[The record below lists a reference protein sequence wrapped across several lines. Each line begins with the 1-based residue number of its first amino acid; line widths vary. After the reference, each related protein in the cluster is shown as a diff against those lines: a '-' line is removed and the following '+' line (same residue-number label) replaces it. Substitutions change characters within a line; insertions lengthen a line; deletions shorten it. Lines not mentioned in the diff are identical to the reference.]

1 MSTQYTPLLKVALP
15 TPGEL
20 TGTWGD
26 VVNNSITLMFEQAI
40 AGLVTVN
47 IWAANSHTL
56 SVANGVPSES
66 RAAIIHAVPDGA
78 GAPNAAATIICPAL
92 SKLYAVRNTTGYPLT
107 FRTAAGTGVVV
118 ADGDTQFLM
127 CDGVEVYPAV
137 DTVATLTVPRLI
149 NGTAFDGSQNI
160 TTDSWGTSRTVTIG
174 STARAVNGSA
184 AVSWTLADIGATTV
198 GGSMFTLTNPSAITF
213 PRFNADNTV
222 SALSAAD
229 FRTAI
234 GAGTSSTTGTVTS
247 VGVSVPTGLAVTNS
261 PITTSGT
268 IAISL
273 AAGYS
278 IPTTAKQTDW
288 DTAFTDRNKWDGGS
302 SGLTASTGRTSL
314 GATTVGANLFTL
326 GNPDAITFL
335 RVNANNTVTALDAAS
350 FRTAIGVGEG
360 SGTVTSV
367 GVSVPTGLAVTN
379 SPITTSGTIAIS
391 LAAGYSIPTTAKQT
405 DWDTAFTDRNKW
417 DGGDTGLVASTGRTS
432 LGATTVGASMFTL
445 TNPGEITFPRFN
457 ANNTVTALNAADFR
471 TAIGAGTSS
480 TTGTVTSVGMTVPSF
495 LSVSPASI
503 TTSGTFTVSLSGT
516 ALPVLNGGT
525 GGTTQSAARTGLGA
539 TTVGANLFT
548 LTNPS
553 AITFPRFNADNTVS
567 ALSAADFRTAIGAGT
582 GNVTLTGTE
591 TLSNK
596 TLTKPTI
603 NEGYA
608 EQITALGTT
617 TLTNLTLVSRGSIQ
631 TITLSANSSPTD
643 SLLDGQSLTLMVD
656 DGTARTITWPSVTW
670 KTNGGVAPTLNTTG
684 FTVIQLWKVSSVLY
698 GARVGDA

>member
-1 MSTQYTPLLKVALP
+1 M
-15 TPGEL
+15 
-20 TGTWGD
+20 
-26 VVNNSITLMFEQAI
+26 
-40 AGLVTVN
+40 
-47 IWAANSHTL
+47 
-56 SVANGVPSES
+56 
-66 RAAIIHAVPDGA
+66 
-78 GAPNAAATIICPAL
+78 
-92 SKLYAVRNTTGYPLT
+92 
-107 FRTAAGTGVVV
+107 
-118 ADGDTQFLM
+118 
-127 CDGVEVYPAV
+127 
-137 DTVATLTVPRLI
+137 
-149 NGTAFDGSQNI
+149 
-160 TTDSWGTSRTVTIG
+160 
-174 STARAVNGSA
+174 
-184 AVSWTLADIGATTV
+184 
-198 GGSMFTLTNPSAITF
+198 
-213 PRFNADNTV
+213 
-222 SALSAAD
+222 
-229 FRTAI
+229 
-234 GAGTSSTTGTVTS
+234 
-247 VGVSVPTGLAVTNS
+247 
-261 PITTSGT
+261 
-268 IAISL
+268 
-273 AAGYS
+273 
-278 IPTTAKQTDW
+278 
-288 DTAFTDRNKWDGGS
+288 
-302 SGLTASTGRTSL
+302 